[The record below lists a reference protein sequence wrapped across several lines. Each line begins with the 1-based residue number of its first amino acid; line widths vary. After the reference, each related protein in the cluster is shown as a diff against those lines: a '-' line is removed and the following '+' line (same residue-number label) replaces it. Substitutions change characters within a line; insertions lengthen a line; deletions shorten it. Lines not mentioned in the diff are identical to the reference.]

1 MGVLIAFLIL
11 LVFNF
16 LVMPRVSNYLSRSV
30 SILIID
36 DFLLEKIKFSEEGE
50 ASSTSEGKLYIFRD
64 LTGNFPK
71 KSSVMRKMS
80 LEGILHEKTSSE
92 KRLPFSKK
100 ELLYKYSFI
109 LKSGEKVFLGEVETH
124 ISGSLT
130 SYIISITREV
140 DELMGATS
148 TEYKRYLKGLI
159 ASRKGRSRH

>member
-1 MGVLIAFLIL
+1 MGVLIALLIL

-36 DFLLEKIKFSEEGE
+36 DFLLEKIKFSEDRE
-50 ASSTSEGKLYIFRD
+50 ATPTSKGKRYIFKD

-71 KSSVMRKMS
+71 RSSVRREMR

-100 ELLYKYSFI
+100 ELLYKYPFI
-109 LKSGEKVFLGEVETH
+109 LRSGEKIFLGEVETH

-148 TEYKRYLKGLI
+148 PEYRRYLRGLI
-159 ASRKGRSRH
+159 ASRRMRSRN

>member
-1 MGVLIAFLIL
+1 MGVLIALLIL

-30 SILIID
+30 SILVID
-36 DFLLEKIKFSEEGE
+36 DFLLEKIKFSEERE
-50 ASSTSEGKLYIFRD
+50 EPTTPEGKRYIFKD

-71 KSSVMRKMS
+71 KSSVRRKMS

-100 ELLYKYSFI
+100 ELLYKYPFI

-148 TEYKRYLKGLI
+148 AEYRRYLKGLI
-159 ASRKGRSRH
+159 ASRKRRSRN